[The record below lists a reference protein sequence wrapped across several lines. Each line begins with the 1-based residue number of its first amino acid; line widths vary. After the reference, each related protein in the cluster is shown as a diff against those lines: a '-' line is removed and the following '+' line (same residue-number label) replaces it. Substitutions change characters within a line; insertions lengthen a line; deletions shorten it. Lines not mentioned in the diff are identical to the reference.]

1 MRSQV
6 ESLLLNLSLEMMDTA
21 KLIQIINFAKP
32 VNMLLSVFLCLW
44 ESFVNKSE
52 QRSLKKYE
60 LNNSF
65 PMSDIFWIPYKIIP
79 SKKRKRSVWF
89 RMKSNWLEVIVPFWT
104 KEKIIT
110 ELLSKKENWILTSRK
125 KISQKLESPT
135 FENQL
140 KKDIPTLQYLWKSYP
155 IEIIYA
161 SKENGIIFEGN
172 ILKVFKKWNE
182 NSEENIQKYIQN
194 WYKKEATLFLK
205 ERTSLLAQKYNFS
218 QIGEIFV
225 KSYKSKYG
233 MCKWK
238 DIYLDYKIL
247 AFEEGVIHHIIL
259 HELTH
264 LIYKHHQASF
274 RKRLSELDPD
284 FKKNRDFLKGKI
296 S

>member
-1 MRSQV
+1 
-6 ESLLLNLSLEMMDTA
+6 
-21 KLIQIINFAKP
+21 
-32 VNMLLSVFLCLW
+32 
-44 ESFVNKSE
+44 
-52 QRSLKKYE
+52 
-60 LNNSF
+60 
-65 PMSDIFWIPYKIIP
+65 
-79 SKKRKRSVWF
+79 
-89 RMKSNWLEVIVPFWT
+89 MKSPWLEVLVPFWT

-110 ELLSKKENWILTSRK
+110 ELLSKKERWILTSRK
-125 KISQKLESPT
+125 KISQQLESPT

-140 KKDIPTLQYLWKSYP
+140 KKDIPTLQYLWKSYQ
-155 IEIIYA
+155 IEIIYT

-172 ILKVFKKWNE
+172 ILKVFQKSNE
-182 NSEENIQKYIQN
+182 NSEENIQKHIQN

-205 ERTSLLAQKYNFS
+205 ERTFFLAQKYNFS
-218 QIGEIFV
+218 QIGKIFV

-247 AFEEGVIHHIIL
+247 AFEEGIIHHIIL

-274 RKRLSELDPD
+274 RKKLSELDPNW
-284 FKKNRDFLKGKI
+284 KKHRDFLRGKI